1 MYTISR
7 RREAL
12 DVTPETEM
20 TKELENIDLE
30 IDRLP
35 VERVLEMQWS
45 VEMDQLQYNILIKD
59 KRRNVKYNFCI

>member
-45 VEMDQLQYNILIKD
+45 VEMDQLQYNIMIKD